1 MEREQTGLSGLLLVL
16 SGCYLVLSACSEYEG
31 EWNGSNG
38 TVTRVKGMASMRV
51 TAKRAKGEYYV
62 HVRSIEVVASQRTTR
77 HHWPIFVFTEY
88 FHAWIFS
95 LPRTNTRG
103 NAACEYVDPRVV
115 IFLYT
120 LKHEKHHACEYVDPR
135 VVNFS
140 TR

>member
-1 MEREQTGLSGLLLVL
+1 ME
-16 SGCYLVLSACSEYEG
+16 A
-31 EWNGSNG
+31 
-38 TVTRVKGMASMRV
+38 TRVKGMASMRV
-51 TAKRAKGEYYV
+51 TAERAKGEYYMV
-62 HVRSIEVVASQRTTR
+62 TGQRTTR
-77 HHWPIFVFTEY
+77 HHWPIFVFTGY

-95 LPRTNTRG
+95 LPCTNTRG
-103 NAACEYVDPRVV
+103 NAACEYVDPRMV